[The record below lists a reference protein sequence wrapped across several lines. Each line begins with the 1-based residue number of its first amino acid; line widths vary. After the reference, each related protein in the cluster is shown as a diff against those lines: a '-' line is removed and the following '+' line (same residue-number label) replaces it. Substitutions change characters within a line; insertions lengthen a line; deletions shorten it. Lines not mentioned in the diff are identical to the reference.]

1 MKTATIAIGGNAI
14 LRSGEKGTLEEQM
27 RNVRQTAKVIADL
40 VEEEYDLVLTHG
52 NGPQVGNVLLQN
64 ETAKDSV
71 PQLPLDVLVAE
82 TQGWIGYMLQ
92 QGLSAELAIRGIIG
106 MNVVTIITRVVV
118 NPNDPAFNDP
128 TKPIGPYYKQDEARL
143 LMAVKGWK
151 MVKDEMRGGWRR
163 LVPSPDPKDIVE
175 KDSIRRLVFTGGRS
189 NYIVIAAGGGGI
201 PVIPTPDGYVG
212 VEAVVDKDLAASV
225 LASSVEEKLFVMLTD
240 VPCVYVNFRTPDKA
254 PLGQVSLDE
263 MKRYYEDGQ
272 FPPGSMGPKVL
283 ASIKF
288 LESGGEEA
296 VITSPEE
303 LKGALTRGRGT
314 HIHR

>member
-27 RNVRQTAKVIADL
+27 NNVRQTAKMIADL
-40 VEEEYDLVLTHG
+40 VEMEYDLVLTHG
-52 NGPQVGNVLLQN
+52 NGPQVGNILLQN
-64 ETAKDSV
+64 EAAKDKV
-71 PQLPLDVLVAE
+71 PQMPLDVLVSE
-82 TQGWIGYMLQ
+82 SQGWIGYMLQ
-92 QGLSAELAIRGIIG
+92 QGLSSELAVRGIIG

-128 TKPIGPYYKQDEARL
+128 TKPVGPYYKQDEARL

-163 LVPSPDPKDIVE
+163 LVPSPEPKDIVE

-201 PVIPTPDGYVG
+201 PVIPTPDGFAG

-225 LASSVEEKLFVMLTD
+225 LASSVEEKLFVMITD
-240 VPCVYVNFRTPDKA
+240 VPCVYINFRSQEKQA
-254 PLGQVSLDE
+254 LGHVSLDE
-263 MKRYYEDGQ
+263 IKKHYEDGQ
-272 FPPGSMGPKVL
+272 FPAGSMGPKVL
-283 ASIKF
+283 ASIRF
-288 LESGGEEA
+288 LESGGEEV

-303 LKGALTRGRGT
+303 LKAALLRGRGT

>member
-14 LRSGEKGTLEEQM
+14 LKSGEKGTFEEQM
-27 RNVRQTAKVIADL
+27 RNVRQTARMIADL

-64 ETAKDSV
+64 EAAKDIV
-71 PQLPLDVLVAE
+71 PKMPLDVLVSE

-92 QGLSAELAIRGIIG
+92 QGISSELAIRGILG

-118 NPNDPAFNDP
+118 SPDDPAFSNP
-128 TKPIGPYYKQDEARL
+128 TKPIGPYYKDDEAKL

-163 LVPSPDPKDIVE
+163 LVPSPEPKDIVE

-201 PVIPTPDGYVG
+201 PVIPTPDGYTG
-212 VEAVVDKDLAASV
+212 VEAVVDKDLAAGV
-225 LASSVEEKLFVMLTD
+225 LASAVEEKLFVILTD
-240 VPCVYVNFRTPDKA
+240 VPCVYLNYRSPDRQ
-254 PLGQVSLDE
+254 PLGKVTLDE
-263 MKRYYEDGQ
+263 IKKYYDEGH

-283 ASIKF
+283 ASIRF
-288 LESGGEEA
+288 LEKGGEEA
-296 VITSPEE
+296 IITSPEE
-303 LKGALTRGRGT
+303 LKNALLRGKGT
-314 HIHR
+314 HIRR